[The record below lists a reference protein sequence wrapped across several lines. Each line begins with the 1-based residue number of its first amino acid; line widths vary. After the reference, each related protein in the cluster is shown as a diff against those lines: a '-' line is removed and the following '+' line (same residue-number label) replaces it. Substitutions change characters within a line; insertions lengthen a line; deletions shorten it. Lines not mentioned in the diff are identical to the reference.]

1 MIENSFMS
9 IEFAALIIVV
19 AAMAVLARKTGQPPL
34 IAYIVTGLLVG
45 PVFLNY
51 VATNELTSLI
61 SELGLGLLLFLV
73 GIEMKLDEIR
83 DILRPII
90 KIAVGQTILQTALAF
105 VVAYLLGFTMMETI
119 IISLCTVFGATPIVV
134 KLLADKDEISTLP
147 GKIDVGVL
155 VIQDIYLVF
164 ILTLMGTGNLTNPAS
179 VATTIGTIL
188 AMACV
193 IGAVAYAASK
203 FVLPPLFKTIANNPH
218 AFFIHGLAWCFLLIS
233 LSDYLGL
240 SIEIGAF
247 IAGLSLG
254 QLPYNNE
261 FKERIRPLTDFFMMI
276 FFVSIGLSLNSQ
288 ALLAYWKEALIA
300 SAIMMPGNMA
310 IMFYLIDREKFTPET
325 SFIGGLNLTQVSE
338 FSLVVGAVAVSQ
350 GYVGSEIIGYL
361 SLMALITMS
370 ISVYIITYNRQIFE
384 RFEHLLEKFSSG
396 DKNDVEVRSLQDHA
410 VVVGYDEMAK
420 QAIQALEKYYDT
432 IVVVDRDGENVEE
445 LSKSKYEYI
454 YGDFKHG
461 EIRKAAN
468 LNKAEFLISFSP
480 EEEVNKKLIEDSV
493 DATVFVKANRR
504 DVAAELYDMG
514 AHYVILKNV
523 MSSEKLSKY
532 IKRYLIDP
540 EIFNKEVSNFR
551 NLIEWSDRDV

>member
-9 IEFAALIIVV
+9 IEFAALILVV

-45 PVFLNY
+45 PVFLNF

-83 DILRPII
+83 DILKPIV

-105 VVAYLLGFTMMETI
+105 VVAYVLGFTMMETI

-134 KLLADKDEISTLP
+134 KLLADKDELSTLP

-164 ILTLMGTGNLTNPAS
+164 ILTLMGTGNLTDPAS

-188 AMACV
+188 VMAGV
-193 IGAVAYAASK
+193 IGGIAYAASR

-276 FFVSIGLSLNSQ
+276 FFVSIGLSLNSE
-288 ALLAYWKEALIA
+288 ALLTYWKEALIA
-300 SAIMMPGNMA
+300 SAIMMPGNLA

-370 ISVYIITYNRQIFE
+370 LSVYIITYNRQIYE
-384 RFEHLLEKFSSG
+384 RFEHLLERFSSS
-396 DKNDVEVRSLQDHA
+396 DKNDVEVNSLENHA

-420 QAIQALEKYYDT
+420 QAIHALEKYYDT
-432 IVVVDRDGENVEE
+432 IVVVDRDASNVEE
-445 LSKSKYEYI
+445 LSKSPYEYI

-468 LNKAEFLISFSP
+468 LDKAEFLISFSP

-540 EIFNKEVSNFR
+540 KIFNKEVSSFR
-551 NLIEWSDRDV
+551 NLINWSDRDV